1 MGDLGTTGG
10 LRAHSGHT
18 GEDRGSVSSI
28 EYRRNNASGTE
39 SWRVRFRFHGRPRV
53 VTFATEPQAQSWRGV
68 LDAHGP
74 ERALALLEDEA
85 PTLKRSVAE
94 QVRHHVTHLTGV
106 TDGTR
111 RRYEQVARTHLEGRF
126 ESILLEHL
134 TRDDVAAWVNEQ
146 ATAGAAPK
154 SIRNRHGLLSA
165 ALESA
170 VRDDLIPKNV
180 AKGVRLPRLDGA
192 HDEMV
197 LLEPWEFD
205 AIEATLD
212 PAWVAL
218 ANFLV
223 GTGARWGEV
232 TALRVGDL
240 DTSAGTV
247 RIQRS
252 WKETSGAGWQLGP
265 PKTRRGRRTAK
276 VRERA
281 MVLAEP
287 LTWRR
292 DRDEWLFTSKRGGPV
307 RGDWWR
313 TDVWRPGVDAW
324 DGGKRPRVHDLRH
337 TFASWAIR
345 AGVPLTVLQRQL
357 GHESIQTTSDTYG
370 HLAPTDFDAMGE
382 AIDSWAAVQM
392 PGDAMRRLTRE

>member
-1 MGDLGTTGG
+1 MSSVEHRRSEATG
-10 LRAHSGHT
+10 A
-18 GEDRGSVSSI
+18 
-28 EYRRNNASGTE
+28 E
-39 SWRVRFRFHGRPRV
+39 SWRVRYRHEGRQYV
-53 VTFATEPQAQSWRGV
+53 VTFATKSQANSWRAV
-68 LDAHGP
+68 LDAHGHQ
-74 ERALALLEDEA
+74 RATALLHTDA
-85 PTLKRSVAE
+85 PTSQRSVAD
-94 QVRHHVTHLTGV
+94 QVRHHVEHLTGV

-111 RRYEQVARTHLEGRF
+111 RRYKQVAAKHLTGRL
-126 ESILLEHL
+126 ESVLLEHL

-146 ATAGAAPK
+146 ATAGSAPK

-170 VRDDLIPKNV
+170 VRDDLLPKNV
-180 AKGVRLPRLDGA
+180 AKGVKLPRLDGA

-197 LLEPWEFD
+197 FLEPAEFD
-205 AIEATLD
+205 AIAAKLPEHWR
-212 PAWVAL
+212 PL
-218 ANFLV
+218 AHFLV

-240 DTSAGTV
+240 DVSAGTV
-247 RIQRS
+247 RIQRA
-252 WKETSGAGWQLGP
+252 WKETSGAGWELGP

-276 VRERA
+276 VREQA

-287 LTWRR
+287 LTFHR
-292 DRDEWLFTSKRGGPV
+292 DRDDWLFTGKRGGPV

-313 TDVWRPGVDAW
+313 TDVWRPAVTAW
-324 DGGKRPRVHDLRH
+324 EGDKAPRVHDLRH

-370 HLAPTDFDAMGE
+370 HLAPTDFDAMGA
-382 AIDSWAAVQM
+382 AIDSWAARSAEQG
-392 PGDAMRRLTRE
+392 PPLLEG